1 MYIFNYVNFHLSCFL
16 KQFYVAK
23 HICTLYNYKYIVYL
37 DSTLK
42 AIVPHI
48 CKAITENHVSE
59 IILFAPLLVQCG
71 TVVTFIDALQN
82 TLFPRSYNLPLF

>member
-1 MYIFNYVNFHLSCFL
+1 MYIFNCVNFHLSCFL

-59 IILFAPLLVQCG
+59 RDHKIRPSFNTVQYS
-71 TVVTFIDALQN
+71 
-82 TLFPRSYNLPLF
+82 SYMYK